1 MRTVI
6 AMIYFLLALFGCDM
20 RGGNTIVSR
29 ATVDGIDIVH
39 SETRV
44 TTGMAW
50 FECITSASGNC
61 HYRLFRGEAPQGGCA
76 AGGAAT
82 TPACTAPAF
91 AQFVVAAGKVREMAG
106 LPAVFRPCVSHRAGP
121 VTPDCLPVARATAP
135 LRRPIP

>member
-1 MRTVI
+1 
-6 AMIYFLLALFGCDM
+6 MIYFLLALFGCDM

-29 ATVDGIDIVH
+29 ATVDGVDIVH

-61 HYRLFRGEAPQGGCA
+61 HYRLFRVEAPQGGCA
-76 AGGAAT
+76 AGNPAST
-82 TPACTAPAF
+82 MPACTAPAF

-106 LPAVFRPCVSHRAGP
+106 LPAVFRPCVSHQAGS
-121 VTPDCLPVARATAP
+121 VMPDCMPVASASAAA
-135 LRRPIP
+135 RRPTP